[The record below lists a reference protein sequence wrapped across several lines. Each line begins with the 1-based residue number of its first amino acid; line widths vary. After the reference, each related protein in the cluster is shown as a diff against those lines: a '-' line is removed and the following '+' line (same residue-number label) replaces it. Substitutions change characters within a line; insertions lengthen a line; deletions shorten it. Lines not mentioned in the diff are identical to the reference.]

1 MLKTAA
7 RRAAGSAGRGAAVL
21 ALALILSIAL
31 GGLVTAI
38 AAANPPGRLVD
49 IGGRRL
55 NLVCAGPEDA
65 AGPLVVFE
73 AGAFG
78 LSADFGA
85 VQEGLAARGVR
96 SCAYDRAGLG
106 RSDPG
111 PAPRD
116 SAAIVGDLETLLAA
130 AGEQGPWL
138 LVGHSMAG
146 LHLRLFTARNRA
158 RVAGLVLLDAAPPEA
173 ADLPVAKTWIG
184 RFAAVSNLAGIG
196 ATLGL
201 FAPLGPTIG
210 DRIGLPPAAAR
221 EKRRAFAS
229 GRHNRWSAREVS
241 AWLASSEQGK
251 VVAPYDPDLPIGV
264 VTAGP
269 PRQGALS
276 DWKRFQSAPARVSR
290 TGFHVNLD
298 DAGHADMLGLKH
310 RDSIVDAILKVRAAA
325 KES

>member
-7 RRAAGSAGRGAAVL
+7 RRISWSAGRGTAVL
-21 ALALILSIAL
+21 ALALVFAIAL
-31 GGLVTAI
+31 GAFVTAI
-38 AAANPPGRLVD
+38 AASHPPGRMVD
-49 IGGRRL
+49 IGARRL
-55 NLVCAGPEDA
+55 NLVCAGPQDA
-65 AGPLVVFE
+65 PGPLVVFE

-85 VQEGLAARGVR
+85 VQEGLAAKGVR

-116 SAAIVGDLETLLAA
+116 SAAIVSDLENLLAA
-130 AGEQGPWL
+130 AAEPGPYI

-146 LHLRLFTARNRA
+146 LHLRLFTARNREK
-158 RVAGLVLLDAAPPEA
+158 VAGLVLLDAAPPEA

-184 RFAAVSNLAGIG
+184 RFGAVSNLAGLG

-210 DRIGLPPAAAR
+210 DRIGLPPAAAA

-251 VVAPYDPDLPIGV
+251 AAAPYDPDLPVGV

-269 PRQGALS
+269 QRQGQLS
-276 DWKRFQSAPARVSR
+276 EWKRFQAAPARASKA
-290 TGFHVNLD
+290 GFHVNID
-298 DAGHADMLGLKH
+298 EAGHATMLGLKH
-310 RDSIVDAILKVRAAA
+310 RDIVVDAILRIRG
-325 KES
+325 

>member
-1 MLKTAA
+1 MLKTAT
-7 RRAAGSAGRGAAVL
+7 RRVASGAGRASAALVLFL
-21 ALALILSIAL
+21 ALAISL
-31 GGLVTAI
+31 GSVVTAI
-38 AAANPPGRLVD
+38 ASAHPPGRLVD

-55 NLVCAGPEDA
+55 NLVCAGPADA
-65 AGPLVVFE
+65 PGPLVVFE

-85 VQEGLAARGVR
+85 VQEGLAAKGVR

-116 SAAIVGDLETLLAA
+116 SAAIVGDLEKLLAA
-130 AGEQGPWL
+130 SGEAGPYVM
-138 LVGHSMAG
+138 VGHSMAG
-146 LHLRLFTARNRA
+146 LHLRLFTARNRDKI
-158 RVAGLVLLDAAPPEA
+158 AGLVLLDAAPPEA

-184 RFAAVSNLAGIG
+184 RFAAVSNVAGVG

-210 DRIGLPPAAAR
+210 DRIGLPPEAAK

-229 GRHNRWSAREVS
+229 GRHNRWAAREVS

-251 VVAPYDPDLPIGV
+251 AVAPYDPDLPVGV

-269 PRQGALS
+269 QRQGALS
-276 DWKRFQSAPARVSR
+276 DWKKFQSAPARVSK
-290 TGFHVNLD
+290 TGFHINID
-298 DAGHADMLGLKH
+298 EAGHANMLGLKH
-310 RDSIVDAILKVRAAA
+310 RDVIVDAILRVRSAAD
-325 KES
+325 

>member
-1 MLKTAA
+1 MT
-7 RRAAGSAGRGAAVL
+7 
-21 ALALILSIAL
+21 ALAA
-31 GGLVTAI
+31 TD
-38 AAANPPGRLVD
+38 PPGRLVD

-55 NLVCAGPEDA
+55 NLVCAGPPKSDA

-85 VQEGLAARGVR
+85 IQEGLTAKGVR

-116 SAAIVGDLETLLAA
+116 SNAVVGDLEKLLAA
-130 AGEQGPWL
+130 SGEEGPYL

-146 LHLRLFTARNRA
+146 LHLRLFTARNREK
-158 RVAGLVLLDAAPPEA
+158 VAGLVLLDAAPPEA
-173 ADLPVAKTWIG
+173 ADLPVARTWIG
-184 RFAAVSNLAGIG
+184 RFGTASSLAGVG

-201 FAPLGPTIG
+201 FAPLGPVIG
-210 DRIGLPPAAAR
+210 DGIGLPPAAAR

-229 GRHNRWSAREVS
+229 GRHNRWSAREVA
-241 AWLASSEQGK
+241 AWLASSQQGK
-251 VVAPYDPDLPIGV
+251 AAPPYDPDLPVGV

-269 PRQGALS
+269 RRQGALS
-276 DWKRFQSAPARVSR
+276 DWKRFQSEPARISR
-290 TGFHVNLD
+290 AGFHVNLD
-298 DAGHADMLGLKH
+298 DAGHATMLGLKH
-310 RDSIVDAILKVRAAA
+310 RDSIVDAILRVRGQRRQMSPPDERG
-325 KES
+325 KESNVNA